1 MEDGHEFTNARAA
14 LTSRATMNASQA
26 LAAHCADLSWARLDP
41 QVRRRTAE
49 LLLDF
54 VGVAAGGTAVESSGP
69 IARLLD
75 NCQHPGQSTVF
86 GRPGGFLPEM
96 AALANGTAAH
106 ALELDDVT
114 RESSLH
120 PAVTVI
126 PAALAVSE
134 SRSVTPVRLAE
145 AIVAGYEV
153 TIRVGNA
160 LGAESTYRRGFHPTG
175 VAGAFG
181 AAAAAGVA
189 LGLNADA
196 LTRAL
201 GIAGTM
207 AAGSLEYLSDGS
219 WTKRLNAGW
228 AAHAGVLAAS
238 LAEAGFTGP
247 SSAID
252 GRLGAL
258 TAYTDHPR
266 PARLLDGLGETPA
279 IMSVAIKPYACCRY
293 NHGLIDGILALREA
307 IGPDINAIQ
316 RIRLGV
322 LSGGALLVAEPI
334 EEKRRPLTVV
344 DAQFSAPFAAAV
356 AIVFGRAGA
365 GEFTDA
371 TLADARLRSL
381 MARTDCVT
389 SVELDRVYPSRW
401 PATVMVEMRDGRTL
415 ERHVDYALGEPE
427 NPIPIENLIAKFT
440 AIARPLGL
448 DEADAERILS
458 FDEASSV
465 AQVVE
470 RLRRQRQ
477 VLPITPRSCGQR

>member
-1 MEDGHEFTNARAA
+1 M
-14 LTSRATMNASQA
+14 SASQA

-41 QVRRRTAE
+41 EVRRRTAE

-69 IARLLD
+69 MARLLD
-75 NCQHPGQSTVF
+75 NGQHHGQSTVF

-120 PAVTVI
+120 PAVAVI

-134 SRSVTPVRLAE
+134 ARSTGPVRLAE

-160 LGAESTYRRGFHPTG
+160 LGAESAYRRGFHPTG

-181 AAAAAGVA
+181 AAAAAGVV
-189 LGLNADA
+189 LGLDA
-196 LTRAL
+196 HALSRAL

-207 AAGSLEYLSDGS
+207 AAGSLEYLADGA

-228 AAHAGVLAAS
+228 AAHSGVLAAS
-238 LAEAGFTGP
+238 LAENGFTGP
-247 SSAID
+247 STAID
-252 GRLGAL
+252 GRLGTL
-258 TAYTDHPR
+258 TSYTDDPR
-266 PARLLDGLGETPA
+266 PERLVDGLGETPA
-279 IMSVAIKPYACCRY
+279 LMTVAIKPYACCRY
-293 NHGLIDGILALREA
+293 NHGLIDGMLALRKE
-307 IGPDINAIQ
+307 IGPDLDAVR

-322 LSGGALLVAEPI
+322 LSGGALLVADPI
-334 EEKRRPLTVV
+334 DQKRHPRTVV

-356 AIVFGRAGA
+356 AVVHGRAGA
-365 GEFTDA
+365 AEFTDA
-371 TLADARLRSL
+371 ALADARIRSL
-381 MARTDCVT
+381 MAKTDCVT
-389 SVELDRVYPSRW
+389 STELDEVYPDRW

-427 NPIPIENLIAKFT
+427 NPIPIKNLIDKFT

-458 FDEASSV
+458 FDQASSV
-465 AQVVE
+465 AEVVAP
-470 RLRRQRQ
+470 LRRES
-477 VLPITPRSCGQR
+477 PRAPVGGSDSN